1 MIRDWY
7 LEMEIKNSV
16 RKLRLKLL
24 NRTTSVS
31 TFFFFF
37 SKNESFQRIVQ
48 RCILVERREEA
59 LFSRWRYRFDPK
71 RSVKRIIRHSSS
83 DRGGQGTRNFLIKC
97 AQLNANHEKSART
110 LVYSMESSS
119 FNKSENVSLERISS
133 SRTKKKKR
141 NKYRYQ
147 AHFFHYWYWK
157 RNKNRRKL
165 KQQRSY

>member
-1 MIRDWY
+1 MF
-7 LEMEIKNSV
+7 EIIKSNN
-16 RKLRLKLL
+16 LY
-24 NRTTSVS
+24 
-31 TFFFFF
+31 FFFF

-48 RCILVERREEA
+48 RCILVERRREA

-147 AHFFHYWYWK
+147 AHFFHY
-157 RNKNRRKL
+157 
-165 KQQRSY
+165 